1 MIPAALRVTCAVCAA
16 AAVLLAGSWSGGAL
30 RGANATPGRPA
41 RATDALS
48 YGPRGEGGE
57 IPVGDSLEVNGQPMQ
72 LSLFYTPDPPRQV
85 VQFYAEAFRAREV
98 MPLIAA
104 EPELAHVSGFDPR
117 DGLQRFISALPQPDG
132 QTLVMVGVTDPRHP
146 PRFAKAAAEAGL
158 PVPREHRA
166 YLGYRSGD
174 QGAQAE
180 TGQYLSSL
188 PAGEVLA
195 FYRRELPARGFEERV
210 QDGSPGLAVFAKRG
224 SVLSVAAQSLDEEK
238 GCAVFVNLTSGD
250 AR

>member
-1 MIPAALRVTCAVCAA
+1 MISTALRVTCAVCAA
-16 AAVLLAGSWSGGAL
+16 AAVLLAGSWAGGVHPAS
-30 RGANATPGRPA
+30 ATPGRPA
-41 RATDALS
+41 RATDGLS
-48 YGPRGEGGE
+48 YRRPAERGE
-57 IPVGDSLEVNGQPMQ
+57 IPVGDSLEVSGQPMQ

-85 VQFYAEAFRAREV
+85 VEFYAEAFRAREV

-104 EPELAHVSGFDPR
+104 EPERAHVSGFDPR
-117 DGLQRFISALPQPDG
+117 DGLQRFISALSQPDG
-132 QTLVMVGVTDPRHP
+132 QTLVMVGVTDPRRP

-166 YLGYRSGD
+166 YLGYRSSD

-180 TGQYLSSL
+180 TGQYVSSL

-210 QDGSPGLAVFAKRG
+210 RDGSPGLAVFAKRG
-224 SVLSVAAQSLDEEK
+224 SVLSVAAQSLDDEK
-238 GCAVFVNLTSGD
+238 GCAVFVNLSSGD
-250 AR
+250 AP